1 MGRREKTIRQ
11 SEKWKQWLAEDDEKT
26 CKRCFDKQG
35 KIYSVFTD
43 IPKKPPLHFFC
54 RCVLVQM
61 LAILAGEA
69 TTKGSMGADWFLLY
83 FNRLPDYYISR
94 NEAESL
100 GWNKKKGN
108 LNDVAPEK
116 MIYGGIYHNDD
127 EKLPEEQGRIWYEA
141 DINYTGG
148 YRNQERIV
156 FSNDG
161 IVFVTYDHYKTFYEV
176 MGE

>member
-1 MGRREKTIRQ
+1 
-11 SEKWKQWLAEDDEKT
+11 
-26 CKRCFDKQG
+26 
-35 KIYSVFTD
+35 
-43 IPKKPPLHFFC
+43 
-54 RCVLVQM
+54 M

-69 TTKGSMGADWFLLY
+69 TTGGSMGADWFLLY

-94 NEAESL
+94 KEAESL

-108 LNDVAPEK
+108 LNDVAPGK
-116 MIYGGIYHNDD
+116 MIYGGIYHNED

-148 YRNQERIV
+148 YRNQERII

-176 MGE
+176 TGE